1 MVGQGVSCT
10 ETADRIRTRNQRN
23 RFDCGAQL
31 VGNWTEVLSPV
42 VAAEFAENE
51 WPETMV
57 LDATWFMVTNRR
69 TGDRT
74 RAFSLLAVDGY
85 PAGQEKGRCG
95 ALRVT
100 TTRDKDQWAAILR
113 GLPGEPKMGICDGDQ
128 AIKNPVGQVWSGTF
142 IKRCE
147 HHLRKGVMK
156 QMEPY
161 GQTAYGSPGWGYST
175 RFSTARRAGAPSR
188 KKLVGSG

>member
-1 MVGQGVSCT
+1 MGQGVSCT
-10 ETADRIRTRNQRN
+10 ETADRILTRNQRN

-74 RAFSLLAVDGY
+74 RAFSLQAVYGY

-100 TTRDKDQWAAILR
+100 AT
-113 GLPGEPKMGICDGDQ
+113 
-128 AIKNPVGQVWSGTF
+128 
-142 IKRCE
+142 
-147 HHLRKGVMK
+147 
-156 QMEPY
+156 
-161 GQTAYGSPGWGYST
+161 
-175 RFSTARRAGAPSR
+175 
-188 KKLVGSG
+188 

>member
-1 MVGQGVSCT
+1 MVGQGFSCT
-10 ETADRIRTRNQRN
+10 ETADRILTRNQRN

-42 VAAEFAENE
+42 VAAEFAENK

-74 RAFSLLAVDGY
+74 RAFSLQAVYGY

-100 TTRDKDQWAAILR
+100 AT
-113 GLPGEPKMGICDGDQ
+113 
-128 AIKNPVGQVWSGTF
+128 
-142 IKRCE
+142 
-147 HHLRKGVMK
+147 
-156 QMEPY
+156 
-161 GQTAYGSPGWGYST
+161 
-175 RFSTARRAGAPSR
+175 
-188 KKLVGSG
+188 